1 MDPVVPFDW
10 QRMFVGAQP
19 PLFFLEIVLRVILVY
34 GFTVI
39 MLRLTGKRGQR
50 QMTRFELVL
59 VIALGSATGDTMFYP
74 EVPILYAWLII
85 AVMVGLDRLL
95 GELQFHFK
103 KINTFL
109 VGDPRLLLKNGRIL
123 DKSLHPEQI
132 RRDELLGLLRE
143 QEVENTGELK
153 YVFIEETGNLGIIRQ
168 PSGQE
173 VDGEST
179 VPVSYEE

>member
-59 VIALGSATGDTMFYP
+59 VIAPVLATQATRCSTP
-74 EVPILYAWLII
+74 
-85 AVMVGLDRLL
+85 
-95 GELQFHFK
+95 K
-103 KINTFL
+103 C
-109 VGDPRLLLKNGRIL
+109 
-123 DKSLHPEQI
+123 
-132 RRDELLGLLRE
+132 
-143 QEVENTGELK
+143 
-153 YVFIEETGNLGIIRQ
+153 
-168 PSGQE
+168 PS
-173 VDGEST
+173 ST
-179 VPVSYEE
+179 PG